1 MLKTSRFY
9 ANRLVLSPSTQLDP
23 ATTVE
28 QLFAEG
34 PVRLEIERTE
44 EGLAQVSIDAPGT
57 LVIQAETTG
66 IPAASD
72 AQGDL
77 FHSGSQSFDVF
88 LDQERERIDLES
100 EAVDELREARSKT
113 DEPNAD

>member
-9 ANRLVLSPSTQLDP
+9 ANRLVLRPSTQLDP
-23 ATTVE
+23 AMTVE
-28 QLFAEG
+28 QLFSDG

-57 LVIQAETTG
+57 LTIQAETTG
-66 IPAASD
+66 IPAVSD

-77 FHSGSQSFDVF
+77 FESGSHTFDAF
-88 LDQERERIDLES
+88 LDQERVRIDLES
-100 EAVDELREARSKT
+100 EAVDELREARSKD
-113 DEPNAD
+113 DEQGMG